1 MPKIRLDQNLLK
13 KLARKTGKTEKYLR
27 EQISIRAG
35 KLGVSS
41 EAFLILWAK
50 KEGIGTGVYQRKML
64 PHIQSEVRDT
74 LPSIFVLSQQ
84 RLKPSVSQKKLK
96 RQGGKPQLS
105 LAVEYLIQDKELFDR
120 CEDLI
125 KAKKNFD
132 RVFREATTILEDRI
146 KKLSGIK
153 NLVGINLVS
162 KVLNPDPAKAVIKVS
177 DRKFEQQGFFNICNG
192 LILAFRDTTH
202 HELSNKFTEQHALKF
217 CGFIDSLLAVLEQTK
232 KQNEN

>member
-1 MPKIRLDQNLLK
+1 MPKTRLDQNLLK

-177 DRKFEQQGFFNICNG
+177 DRKFEQQGFFQY
-192 LILAFRDTTH
+192 L
-202 HELSNKFTEQHALKF
+202 
-217 CGFIDSLLAVLEQTK
+217 
-232 KQNEN
+232 